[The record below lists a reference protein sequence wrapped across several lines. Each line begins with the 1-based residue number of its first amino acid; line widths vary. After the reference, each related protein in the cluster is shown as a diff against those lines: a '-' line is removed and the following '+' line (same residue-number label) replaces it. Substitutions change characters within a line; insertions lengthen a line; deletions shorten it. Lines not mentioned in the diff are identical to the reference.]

1 MSVHQQV
8 EKHLDALADKV
19 ATKAATAAHLD
30 ELRRQAAAQHD
41 DTVLPRLFSQLK
53 AVLTGATRSSG
64 NTVRLLEIREKPHWI
79 YKDYE
84 WTRAGTTIYK
94 DYRLKVRL
102 FGRFHL
108 LTEKGVAAKVRT
120 YMMEELLPPG
130 AAEIRTVEF
139 TYAKNWWRG
148 DWPHFYDDTTED
160 DFHLFVFLGT
170 PLITRPL
177 AWIYDSLFPR
187 ISVRVV
193 FSIPSEN

>member
-8 EKHLDALADKV
+8 EKHLSGLAERQ
-19 ATKAATAAHLD
+19 ATAAERRAHLD
-30 ELRRQAAAQHD
+30 EQRRQAAAQHD
-41 DTVLPRLFSQLK
+41 DAVLPTLFNQLK

-64 NTVRLLEIREKPHWI
+64 NTVRLLKIREKPHWV
-79 YKDYE
+79 YKGYE
-84 WTRAGTTIYK
+84 WIQTGSSIYK
-94 DYRLKVRL
+94 DYRLKIRL

-108 LTEKGVAAKVRT
+108 LTENQITDKVRT

-148 DWPHFYDDTTED
+148 EWPHFYDDTTED

-193 FSIPSEN
+193 FSLVTKI